1 MNFLIPFWREFLLS
15 MGLIDVSADSCKYLL
30 DRNISVAIVVGGAAE
45 ALDARPGANDLT
57 LGRRLGFVRIAM
69 ENGAKLLPVFSF
81 GENDGIFPTFFIHPH
96 HPIPMP

>member
-1 MNFLIPFWREFLLS
+1 LYVI
-15 MGLIDVSADSCKYLL
+15 
-30 DRNISVAIVVGGAAE
+30 

-81 GENDGIFPTFFIHPH
+81 GENDGITPTAHY
-96 HPIPMP
+96 